1 MNSPI
6 LLTAILVFSA
16 AVFSTL
22 ALAFAWEVFRDWLKR
37 RDVAKRLEPVLS
49 QMDEDGQGR
58 SDDLIRRFQGDDS
71 SLSEL
76 ARSLPGMRR
85 TEGLLREARVEW
97 RPETFL
103 LISTGLAFG
112 VGGAVLLLTKLML
125 VAFAAAFLAA
135 WMPYLYLRRKRTR
148 RLRSFEEE
156 FPESIDLLTRAIRA
170 GHPLASGM
178 RMVADEGPAVVAE
191 EFRQTFEEQRF
202 GLPFSD
208 ALLGMVDR
216 VNLVDVRIFAI
227 AVLIQREVGGN
238 LAEILD
244 NLADTI
250 RGRFYIRRQLQVYTA
265 QGRMSGYALAALPIV
280 VGLITFL
287 MQPDYIGLLFS
298 TAMGQ
303 ALIVTAV
310 FLQLVGVIWI
320 RNIINIDI

>member
-1 MNSPI
+1 MTFGVFI
-6 LLTAILVFSA
+6 TAALVFSA
-16 AVFSTL
+16 VVFATL
-22 ALAFAWEVFRDWLKR
+22 AVAFTWEVLRDWLR
-37 RDVAKRLEPVLS
+37 RRQVAKRLEPVLARL
-49 QMDEDGQGR
+49 EEGLPGK
-58 SDDLIRRFQGDDS
+58 SDDLIRQFQADEG
-71 SLSEL
+71 LL
-76 ARSLPGMRR
+76 TGLVQALPGVQS
-85 TEGLLREARVEW
+85 TETLLREAQVEW
-97 RPETFL
+97 RPETLL

-112 VGGAVLLLTKLML
+112 LGSATLLLTRLIT
-125 VAFAAAFLAA
+125 VSAFAAALGA
-135 WMPYLYLRRKRTR
+135 WLPYVYLRRRRTM

-178 RMVADEGPAVVAE
+178 RMVADEGPKVVAE

-216 VNLVDVRIFAI
+216 VNLVDVRIFVI

-250 RGRFYIRRQLQVYTA
+250 RGRFYIRRQLRVYTA

-280 VGLITFL
+280 VGTVTFL
-287 MQPDYIGLLFS
+287 MQPDYMMTLFTSLL
-298 TAMGQ
+298 GQ
-303 ALIVTAV
+303 AMVVTAV
-310 FLQLVGVIWI
+310 VLQIIGVFWI
-320 RNIINIDI
+320 RKIINIEI